1 MGHPTQRS
9 LRVPWIIRIPGAA
22 FIEGCKSAPFDFHET
37 LLLFLVVVGGTFER
51 WCHSVDRAGSYPS
64 SAS

>member
-37 LLLFLVVVGGTFER
+37 LLLFLVVGGGGLLKDGVTL
-51 WCHSVDRAGSYPS
+51 
-64 SAS
+64 